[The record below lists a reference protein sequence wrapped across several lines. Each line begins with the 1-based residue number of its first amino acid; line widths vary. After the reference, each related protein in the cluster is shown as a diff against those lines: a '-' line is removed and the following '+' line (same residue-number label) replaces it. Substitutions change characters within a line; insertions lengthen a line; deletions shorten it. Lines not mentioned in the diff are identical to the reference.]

1 MKKVQKIQGYVLFI
15 ILLIIGLLM
24 VYPMIWMLASSVKSA
39 NEILNQPLQL
49 IPRTLHF
56 ENFTNALKAAPFMQW
71 LWNSTWT
78 TVVIVFMQ
86 LFFSSLIAYA
96 LTQFKFMG
104 RNVLFAII
112 LATYMLPSATTYIP
126 SYVILGKMNLIN
138 SLVGLVVSNLANV
151 FVIFLLRQSFMSV
164 PKGIIEAARS
174 DGASEWTILWQIVV
188 PMNKNSIL
196 NATLIGFITN
206 FNGYLWPSL
215 LLNDTKKQVI
225 SVGLNSFSNTQGAFN
240 QTFPIIMAGTTIAVV
255 PLIIVYVILQKYFV
269 QSSKTSSIK
278 G

>member
-269 QSSKTSSIK
+269 QSSKASSIK

>member
-1 MKKVQKIQGYVLFI
+1 MKKVQKIQGWALFI

-24 VYPMIWMLASSVKSA
+24 VYPMIWMLVSSVKSA

-49 IPRTLHF
+49 IPRSFHF
-56 ENFTNALKAAPFMQW
+56 DNFTNALKAAPFMQW
-71 LWNSTWT
+71 LWNSAWT

-126 SYVILGKMNLIN
+126 SYVILGKMHLIN
-138 SLVGLVVSNLANV
+138 SLIGLVISNLANV

-188 PMNKNSIL
+188 PMNKNAVL

-225 SVGLNSFSNTQGAFN
+225 SVGLNSFSNTQGAFD

>member
-1 MKKVQKIQGYVLFI
+1 MKKTQNIERLVLFI
-15 ILLIIGLLM
+15 VLLVIGLLM
-24 VYPMIWMLASSVKSA
+24 VYPMIWMLVSSVKSA

-49 IPRTLHF
+49 IPHSFHF
-56 ENFTNALKAAPFMQW
+56 NNFTNALKAAPFGQW

-78 TVVIVFMQ
+78 TVAIVLLQ

-96 LTQFKFMG
+96 LSQFKFFG

-112 LATYMLPSATTYIP
+112 LGTYMLPAATTYIP
-126 SYVILGKMNLIN
+126 SYIILGKMNLIN
-138 SLVGLVVSNLANV
+138 SLIGLVVSNLANV

-164 PKGIIEAARS
+164 PKGIIEAGRS
-174 DGASEWTILWQIVV
+174 DGASEWTILWQIVA
-188 PMNKNSIL
+188 PMNKNTIL
-196 NATLIGFITN
+196 NATLISFITN

-215 LLNDTKKQVI
+215 LLNDNKKLVI
-225 SVGLNSFSNTQGAFN
+225 SVGLNSFSNTQGAFDK
-240 QTFPIIMAGTTIAVV
+240 TFPIIMAGTTMAVL

-269 QSSKTSSIK
+269 QSSQTSSIK

>member
-1 MKKVQKIQGYVLFI
+1 MKKVQKSERLVLFI

-24 VYPMIWMLASSVKSA
+24 VYPMICMLVSSLKSA

-49 IPRTLHF
+49 IPHGFHF
-56 ENFTNALKAAPFMQW
+56 DNFTNALKAAPFGLW

-78 TVVIVFMQ
+78 TVVIVFLQ

-96 LTQFKFMG
+96 LSQFKFLG
-104 RNVLFAII
+104 RNVLFGII
-112 LATYMLPSATTYIP
+112 LATYMLPAATTYIP
-126 SYVILGKMNLIN
+126 SYVILGKINLVNPLI
-138 SLVGLVVSNLANV
+138 GLVVSNLANV

-174 DGASEWTILWQIVV
+174 DGASEWTILWQVVV
-188 PMNKNSIL
+188 PMNKNAIL

-215 LLNDTKKQVI
+215 LLNDTKKLVI
-225 SVGLNSFSNTQGAFN
+225 SVGLNSFSNTQGAFD
-240 QTFPIIMAGTTIAVV
+240 QTFPIIMAGTTMAIL

-269 QSSKTSSIK
+269 QSSQTSSIK